1 MSAMRRISSIN
12 AENANSSEQAHILF
26 GKTLPRGGGNVGQQG

>member
-1 MSAMRRISSIN
+1 MFDLFKIKVWESMTAMRRISSIN

-26 GKTLPRGGGNVGQQG
+26 D